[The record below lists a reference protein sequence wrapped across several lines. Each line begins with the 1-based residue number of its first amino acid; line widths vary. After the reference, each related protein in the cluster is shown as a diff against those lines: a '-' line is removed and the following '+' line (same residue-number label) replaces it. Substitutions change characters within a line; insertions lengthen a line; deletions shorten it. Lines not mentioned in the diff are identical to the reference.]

1 MKTLVFAAAVS
12 CLIVFAAPAM
22 AQRAPFESCWGQAT
36 RVFAEMGEMGEH
48 ASEQT
53 NPRAG
58 LRNLARLLYD
68 DGVLVDDTMSA
79 LGQFVADE
87 LGLST
92 DACM

>member
-1 MKTLVFAAAVS
+1 MKTLAIALAVPS
-12 CLIVFAAPAM
+12 LLLLAAPAM

-36 RVFAEMGEMGEH
+36 AVFAEMGEMGEH
-48 ASEQT
+48 ASEQL

-87 LGLST
+87 LGLSI